1 MRCEG
6 NKSIHSNFEWS
17 QTTTTTTKTYKPT
30 MNCVAVARAKRATER
45 HTTEIDAK
53 VKWNKPWRGRMNS
66 HS

>member
-1 MRCEG
+1 
-6 NKSIHSNFEWS
+6 
-17 QTTTTTTKTYKPT
+17 